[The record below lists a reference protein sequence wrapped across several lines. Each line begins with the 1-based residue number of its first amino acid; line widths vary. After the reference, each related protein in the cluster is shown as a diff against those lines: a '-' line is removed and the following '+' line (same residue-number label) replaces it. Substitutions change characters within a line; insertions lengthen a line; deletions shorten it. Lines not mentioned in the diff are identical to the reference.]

1 MCTVRRDK
9 EGRMDYS
16 RLTGRPPIAEER
28 EVMYLRGLDPT
39 QWLVLCRLNGIMAI
53 RHRTNTAEIK
63 ELKMP

>member
-1 MCTVRRDK
+1 
-9 EGRMDYS
+9 MDYS

-39 QWLVLCRLNGIMAI
+39 QWLVLCRLNGVMTL
-53 RHRTNTAEIK
+53 RNRVRVGEIK

>member
-1 MCTVRRDK
+1 
-9 EGRMDYS
+9 MDYS